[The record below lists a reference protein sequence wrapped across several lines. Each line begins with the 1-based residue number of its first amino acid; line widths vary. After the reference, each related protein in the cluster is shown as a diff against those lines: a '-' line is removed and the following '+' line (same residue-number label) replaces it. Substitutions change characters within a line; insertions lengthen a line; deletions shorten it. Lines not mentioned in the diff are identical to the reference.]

1 MSHPIHQSVIKGQKT
16 TKATN
21 DLIDVAIMAMISM
34 LNKVMAVA
42 VTLDKTLISVTK
54 TREKVI
60 ITGVTQ
66 TNKNKVILRILVASC
81 EILITEIKIIV
92 MVVIIGKALITVT
105 KTTVTVVKIGFKKI
119 NTTLVHLI
127 TLNVTVVTR

>member
-1 MSHPIHQSVIKGQKT
+1 
-16 TKATN
+16 
-21 DLIDVAIMAMISM
+21 M